1 MAERPDLLTN
11 PRSDRV
17 RMVKR
22 LSGRSARR
30 RHGQF
35 LVEGPQGVREV
46 VRHAPGR
53 VRDLY
58 LSAEAAE
65 RHPEILAEARA
76 TVRHLHLATP
86 EVLAAMSPDA
96 QGVLAVVHTEPRDE
110 LGPDLP
116 RLVAVLPWAADPGN
130 LGTVIRAADAAGAD
144 AVVLGPGSVEVH
156 NPKVVRA
163 TAGSLF
169 HLPVVPVDD
178 LADLVARWRSA
189 GVQVLAAAADGAW
202 DLDTLADHALLAD
215 SARPTDSALPAES
228 SVPTES
234 ALPAESSRPTDSA
247 LPAESSRPTDSSLL
261 TESSRPTDSARPAA
275 AAPDLR
281 RPTAWLFGNEAHGLR
296 AEERAWADA
305 VVRVPIHGSAE
316 SLNLATAA
324 TLCLYASAR
333 AHRRPAR

>member
-1 MAERPDLLTN
+1 MPERPDLLTN

-46 VRHAPGR
+46 VRHAPDQ

-58 LSAEAAE
+58 VSQEAAE
-65 RHPEILAEARA
+65 RHPDILAEARTA
-76 TVRHLHLATP
+76 VRHLHLAAP
-86 EVLAAMSPDA
+86 EVVEAMSADA
-96 QGVLAVVHTEPRDE
+96 QGLLAVVRTEPRDE
-110 LGPDLP
+110 LGPDAP

-178 LADLVARWRSA
+178 LAAVVARWRA
-189 GVQVLAAAADGAW
+189 DGVQVLAAAADGPW
-202 DLDTLADHALLAD
+202 DLDTLADRALLSAD
-215 SARPTDSALPAES
+215 GSLPGA
-228 SVPTES
+228 P
-234 ALPAESSRPTDSA
+234 
-247 LPAESSRPTDSSLL
+247 
-261 TESSRPTDSARPAA
+261 
-275 AAPDLR
+275 APDLR

-296 AEERAWADA
+296 EEELALADA
-305 VVRVPIHGSAE
+305 VVGVPIHGQAE
-316 SLNLATAA
+316 SLNVATAA

-333 AHRRPAR
+333 AQRRPGA